1 VGTGAVNLALERFL
15 EAARPRRMMP
25 LAGRER
31 VSELLFM
38 IGFAL
43 AVLGLDAVTE
53 DHAGFDWPLMIGLTL
68 TFALVSRVRFE
79 IGAGDTVPTQ
89 LVLIPMLFLAPPA
102 AVPVMVAVGR
112 LLGRLPLY
120 VSGRVHLD
128 RSLLVVNDAWHAIGP
143 ALVIGAMTDQQP
155 RWEDWPIYVLA
166 FAAQVAVDTGVSLV
180 REWAA
185 TGIPPRL
192 QMHVMGWV
200 VIVDACLTPI
210 GLLAAFSAA
219 QESWTFLLV
228 LPLVGV
234 LKLFARERQ
243 QRIEQ
248 SIELSRAYRGTAQL
262 LGDVIEDDDAYTG
275 QHTKGVVLLADL
287 VAEELSVDEETRRD
301 AEFGALLHDV
311 GKIAIPKEI
320 IHKPGPLNEEEWKV
334 MRTHTIEGQRLLE
347 RVGGPLQR
355 VGQIVR
361 ASHER
366 WDGKGYPD
374 GLSAEGIPLAARIV
388 SACDAYNAMTTDRPY
403 RSALPVHVAL
413 AELRD
418 NAGSQF
424 DPNVVEALLRVI
436 TRWDPEM
443 VADSP
448 RSDELDAAI
457 AELLAG
463 NEPAEADD
471 ELDFSH
477 LEDEDEDWPER

>member
-1 VGTGAVNLALERFL
+1 ML
-15 EAARPRRMMP
+15 EAARPRRLMP

-31 VSELLFM
+31 ISELLFL
-38 IGFAL
+38 GAFGCAVAAL
-43 AVLGLDAVTE
+43 ALITE
-53 DHAGFDWPLMIGLTL
+53 DHVGLDWPVVV
-68 TFALVSRVRFE
+68 ALLVTGAVVSRVRFE
-79 IGAGDTVPTQ
+79 VGAGDTVPTQ
-89 LVLIPMLFLAPPA
+89 LLLVPMLFLVPPP
-102 AVPVMVAVGR
+102 AVPVIVALSR

-120 VSGRVHLD
+120 ASRRVHVD

-143 ALVIGAMTDQQP
+143 ALVIGTMTDQQP
-155 RWEDWPIYVLA
+155 HWDDWPIYVLA
-166 FAAQVAVDTGVSLV
+166 FAAQVVLDTGVSLV

-185 TGIPPRL
+185 TGAPPRL
-192 QMHVMGWV
+192 QLRVMGWIV
-200 VIVDACLTPI
+200 AVDACLSPI
-210 GLLAAFSAA
+210 GLLAAFAA
-219 QESWTFLLV
+219 AEKPWAFLLV
-228 LPLVGV
+228 LPLVAI
-234 LKLFARERQ
+234 LKLFARERET
-243 QRIEQ
+243 RIEQ
-248 SIELSRAYRGTAQL
+248 SIQLSRAYRGTAQL

-287 VAEELSVDEETRRD
+287 VAEELRLDDESRRD

-320 IHKPGPLNEEEWKV
+320 IHKPGPLDEDEWAV
-334 MRTHTIEGQRLLE
+334 MRTHTIHGQRLLE
-347 RVGGPLQR
+347 RVGGPLER
-355 VGQIVR
+355 VGLVVR

-374 GLSAEGIPLAARIV
+374 GLAGEAIPLASRIV

-424 DPNVVEALLRVI
+424 DPAVVEALLRVI

-443 VADSP
+443 VADAP

-457 AELLAG
+457 AELLSRG
-463 NEPAEADD
+463 DG
-471 ELDFSH
+471 SG
-477 LEDEDEDWPER
+477 EREGDG